1 MLPSNKLS
9 NSFVVVTP
17 NFNMGSYLA
26 ETIESVLRNLRSGD
40 EYYIIDGGSSDESV
54 EIIEKYAHRLTGW
67 VSEKDDSYADAI
79 SKGFMRG
86 TGQFQCW
93 INSGD
98 LLLDGSIDLARELLD
113 KSNTDMIFGDDFYI
127 DGNSNVLGYSRG
139 ACRNLRLTMLYGAW
153 TPLQDACFWRSD
165 LYKRVEGLDKSLRNA
180 ADYDL
185 FARFS
190 VAGNV
195 CYVPFA
201 FSAFR
206 KHDGQRSIAYTQ
218 SYQREK
224 NDIRL
229 KLVAESNDSALMK
242 FFLRCYFFL
251 AVRWRAY
258 VMHRLWDRKNLHHKP
273 IAKFEAKR
281 YW

>member
-1 MLPSNKLS
+1 MLSSNNLS
-9 NSFVVVTP
+9 NCFVVVTP

-26 ETIESVLRNLRSGD
+26 ETIESVLRNLRPGD

-54 EIIEKYAHRLTGW
+54 EIIEKYAHKLTGW

-79 SKGFMRG
+79 RKGFMRG

-93 INSGD
+93 INAGD
-98 LLLDGSIDLARELLD
+98 LLLDGSLDLARELLD
-113 KSNTDMIFGDDFYI
+113 KSNADMIFGDDFYI
-127 DGNSNVLGYSRG
+127 DGNSNILGYSRG
-139 ACRNLRLTMLYGAW
+139 ACRNLRLAMLYGAW

-190 VAGNV
+190 VAGKV

-201 FSAFR
+201 FSSNGSSFLF
-206 KHDGQRSIAYTQ
+206 HDRTGSSKKIEEELTM
-218 SYQREK
+218 E
-224 NDIRL
+224 N
-229 KLVAESNDSALMK
+229 
-242 FFLRCYFFL
+242 FP
-251 AVRWRAY
+251 
-258 VMHRLWDRKNLHHKP
+258 DRKSVV
-273 IAKFEAKR
+273 
-281 YW
+281 

>member
-1 MLPSNKLS
+1 MLPANKLS
-9 NSFVVVTP
+9 NGFVVVTP

-26 ETIESVLRNLRSGD
+26 ETIESVLRNIRPGD

-54 EIIEKYAHRLTGW
+54 EIIKKYAHRLTGW

-86 TGQFQCW
+86 TGRYQCW

-98 LLLDGSIDLARELLD
+98 LLLNDSLDLARKLLD
-113 KSNTDMIFGDDFYI
+113 KSNADMIFGDDFYI
-127 DGNSNVLGYSRG
+127 DCNSNVLAYSRG
-139 ACRNLRLTMLYGAW
+139 ACRNLRLAMLYGAW

-165 LYKRVEGLDKSLRNA
+165 LYKRVGGLNKSLQNA

-185 FARFS
+185 FARFA
-190 VAGNV
+190 VDGNV
-195 CYVPFA
+195 CYMPYA

-206 KHDGQRSIAYTQ
+206 KHDGQHSIAHTK

-224 NDIRL
+224 NDIRC
-229 KLVAESNDSALMK
+229 KLVAKSDESLLK
-242 FFLRCYFFL
+242 KIFLRCYFFM
-251 AVRWRAY
+251 AVRWRVY
-258 VMHRLWDRKNLHHKP
+258 VMQRIWDKSRLHFKP
-273 IAKFEAKR
+273 ISQLKATR